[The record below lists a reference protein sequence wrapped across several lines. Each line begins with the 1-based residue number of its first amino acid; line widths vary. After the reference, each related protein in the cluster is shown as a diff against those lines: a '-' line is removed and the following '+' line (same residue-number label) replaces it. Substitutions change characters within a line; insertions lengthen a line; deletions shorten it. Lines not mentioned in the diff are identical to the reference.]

1 MTNLFLHQ
9 KKRGGII
16 DVDADDMNVISIGPE
31 EQPVEEVGDF
41 DDLPFAGFF
50 SLILSVGTQRK
61 RCCDRQHSRC

>member
-31 EQPVEEVGDF
+31 EQPVEEVGLIT
-41 DDLPFAGFF
+41 DLL
-50 SLILSVGTQRK
+50 STYYLNLILSVATQTERCK
-61 RCCDRQHSRC
+61 R

>member
-31 EQPVEEVGDF
+31 EQPVEEVGLFGDF
-41 DDLPFAGFF
+41 VFTDAA
-50 SLILSVGTQRK
+50 IA
-61 RCCDRQHSRC
+61 